1 MVDNGRV
8 REKGRVIYHFNVTV
22 GAEHLINN
30 VRCGSN
36 QAQII
41 FTLQALLDNVHM
53 QQAQKAAAEAKA
65 QRGRCFRLKYQR
77 SIVQLQLFQSI
88 TQIIVIGILY
98 RIQTAVY
105 HRGSLAVARQRCFR
119 RIVTVCYGIADACIL
134 NVFDAGSKETYL
146 ALLQLINIDD
156 AGFEVTNLGNIKFR
170 TGCHHANLHALAQ
183 TSLHNAYI

>member
-8 REKGRVIYHFNVTV
+8 RKEGRVIYHFNVAV

-41 FTLQALLDNVHM
+41 FALQALLDNVHM

-65 QRGRCFRLKYQR
+65 QRGRCLRLKYQR

-88 TQIIVIGILY
+88 TQVIVIGILY

-105 HRGSLAVARQRCFR
+105 HRCSLAVTGQRFFG
-119 RIVTVCYGIADACIL
+119 RIIGIGYGIAYACIL
-134 NVFDAGSKETYL
+134 NIFDAGSKEAYL
-146 ALLQLINIDD
+146 ALLQLINIDK
-156 AGFEVTNLGNIKFR
+156 AGFEVTDLGNIKFR

-183 TSLHNAYI
+183 TALHNAYI